1 MQWQGFVDIAA
12 PVERVYSYLADFLRH
27 CEWAQTVERLELTK
41 PGSSDGVGA
50 VYKTFERQALHSDRP
65 PEGSFP
71 ERAKKETTSCEV
83 TELQPNRRIAWSA
96 HPTPITF
103 GVQSNLAFDFRPA
116 EPGGTRLTQ
125 TIEVT
130 QPKASRFIYSRLMHK
145 EDPDRLEEKLRDQ
158 FQASLENIKTIVE
171 ESPR

>member
-1 MQWQGFVDIAA
+1 M
-12 PVERVYSYLADFLRH
+12 
-27 CEWAQTVERLELTK
+27 TK

-50 VYKTFERQALHSDRP
+50 VYKTFERQTLHSDRP
-65 PEGSFP
+65 PKGSFS
-71 ERAKKETTSCEV
+71 ECAKKETTSCEV

-103 GVQSNLAFDFRPA
+103 GVHSDLAFNLQPA
-116 EPGGTRLTQ
+116 EPGGCRPTQ

-130 QPKASRFIYSRLMHK
+130 QPKASRFIYGRLMHN

-158 FQASLENIKTIVE
+158 FKARLENMKTIVE